1 MHEAW
6 TERFLSLRPS
16 PATRRL
22 YASDLRDLVGF
33 VGRRFGLTLP
43 GFTEEHAIAW
53 RGHLE
58 ARGLAPA
65 TIARKLIGARGLF
78 AFLLD
83 LEPPPPE
90 LAPRNPFRR
99 VRPPRFDR
107 SVGKTPCPGPAEVRR
122 LLAIIPAKTPTGRR
136 DLVITILLFNQGLR
150 LSEVARL
157 ERTHIL
163 RHGRQT
169 YLALVGKGGSE
180 IRSVLGGKVA
190 VLLNEHLQGLPA
202 GQRYLFTRLDGRNR
216 HGVSTSPD
224 RPLDPTTIR
233 TKLKAYAALGG
244 LDPALFRPHS
254 GRVFFI
260 TQSYLATRDLE
271 RVARAVGHRELA
283 TTRRYLRLGT
293 ALEDHPARL
302 LDILPQRRPGARP
315 HTR

>member
-6 TERFLSLRPS
+6 TERFLNLRPS

-33 VGRRFGLTLP
+33 VGRRFSLTLP

-65 TIARKLIGARGLF
+65 TIARKLIVARGLF

-83 LEPPPPE
+83 QEPPPPE

-122 LLAIIPAKTPTGRR
+122 LLGVIPAARPAGRR
-136 DLVITILLFNQGLR
+136 DLLIALLLFNQGLR
-150 LSEVARL
+150 LSEVSRL
-157 ERTHIL
+157 ERSQIL

-169 YLALVGKGGSE
+169 YLAIVGKGGSE
-180 IRSVLGGKVA
+180 IRSVLGKDVA
-190 VLLNEHLQGLPA
+190 ALLEVHVQELPA
-202 GQRYLFTRLDGRNR
+202 GRRFLFTRLDGRGGR
-216 HGVSTSPD
+216 DRDASPD

-233 TKLKAYAALGG
+233 TKLKAYAALAG
-244 LDPALFRPHS
+244 LDPTLVRPHS

-302 LDILPQRRPGARP
+302 IDILPRRRSRGRDS
-315 HTR
+315 R